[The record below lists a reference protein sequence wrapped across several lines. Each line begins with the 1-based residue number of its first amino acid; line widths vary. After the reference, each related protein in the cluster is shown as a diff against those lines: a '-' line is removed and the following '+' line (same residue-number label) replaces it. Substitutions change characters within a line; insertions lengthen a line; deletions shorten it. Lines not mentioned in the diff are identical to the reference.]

1 MYLNSERMREIMMTN
16 NLSQNK
22 LSKKLNVTK
31 GTVSRCL
38 NGKRGVG
45 RKFIAALIKAF
56 PQESLESLVT
66 KENTIQSVITK
77 SKENPLEPMPI
88 KVKPYRHQVQAY
100 NFVGEKLE
108 IFEGGGLNDS
118 LK

>member
-1 MYLNSERMREIMMTN
+1 MYLNSKRMRALMMIN

-45 RKFIAALIKAF
+45 KKFIAALIRAF
-56 PQESLESLVT
+56 PEESLESLVT
-66 KENTIQSVITK
+66 KENTIQSVNTEVR
-77 SKENPLEPMPI
+77 ENALEPMPI
-88 KVKPYRHQVQAY
+88 KVKPYSHQVEAY
-100 NFVGEKLE
+100 NFVGEKLG

>member
-1 MYLNSERMREIMMTN
+1 MYLNYKRMRELMAMN

-45 RKFIAALIKAF
+45 RKFIAALMKAF
-56 PQESLESLVT
+56 PEESLESLVT
-66 KENTIQSVITK
+66 KENAIQSESTK
-77 SKENPLEPMPI
+77 LKEKEVEPMPI
-88 KVKPYRHQVQAY
+88 KVKPYSHQIQAY
-100 NFVGEKLE
+100 NFVGKKLG

>member
-1 MYLNSERMREIMMTN
+1 MYLNSKRLRELMELN

-45 RKFIAALIKAF
+45 KRFIAALIKVF
-56 PQESLESLVT
+56 PEEALESLVT
-66 KENTIQSVITK
+66 KENTIQSVSTET
-77 SKENPLEPMPI
+77 KENALEPMPI

-100 NFVGEKLE
+100 NFVGKKLE
-108 IFEGGGLNDS
+108 VFEGGDLNDS